1 MHAVLNPANIVDWLG
16 DWGYLGIFVCV
27 FVGNLGIPVPEETV
41 MLVAGFLAGRAI
53 LDLKY
58 VYLICVLSAVSGD
71 CCGFFIGRLGG
82 QRIIARLAGRFTNL
96 QHRYQ
101 RLQLFF
107 HTHGSKAVFMAR
119 FIAGVRFMAGP
130 MAGAAGMPFFRFLG
144 WNLLGAIVWC
154 TLVVTIG
161 YLVGD
166 ELYRVAEMAHHAQ
179 RWFAMVVVLLCIA
192 LWFFWLR
199 DRNEGPAAPRSEPEA

>member
-1 MHAVLNPANIVDWLG
+1 MHALLDPANIIDWLAN
-16 DWGYLGIFVCV
+16 WGYLGIFVCV
-27 FVGNLGIPVPEETV
+27 FIGNLGIPVPEETV

-53 LDLKY
+53 LDLKF
-58 VYLICVLSAVSGD
+58 VYLVCIMSAVTGD
-71 CCGFFIGRLGG
+71 CSGFQIGRRGG
-82 QRIIARLAGRFTNL
+82 QRIIARLTTRFPSL
-96 QHRYQ
+96 RHRYE

-130 MAGAAGMPFFRFLG
+130 MAGAAGMPFLRFLG

-154 TLVVTIG
+154 TTVVTIG

-179 RWFAMVVVLLCIA
+179 RWIALGALMLCFA
-192 LWFFWLR
+192 LWFFWWR
-199 DRNEGPAAPRSEPEA
+199 DRTPAATPRPDP